1 MKTFGE
7 TTRMRILVIEE
18 GHSLAHSL
26 KDLCDEAISIE
37 SLPVSGS
44 VLDLPATA
52 QFDLLLLDLDH
63 IQSPG
68 TELVFTIQRRWP
80 NLPYVALTSVRSV
93 ECRVHC
99 LDCGAD
105 DVLVKPVD
113 LTELVARVR
122 AVLRRHSR
130 PLRNTYLFEDLEV
143 NRLTHRVSRGGRT
156 IDLSPKEYAL
166 LDFLLGNL
174 GRPVT
179 RAAIIEK
186 VWNADVAT
194 FTNIVDVY
202 INYLRHKIDLGNQQ
216 PIIRTVRGV
225 GYQIGGN

>member
-1 MKTFGE
+1 MTNFGE
-7 TTRMRILVIEE
+7 TTRMRILVVEADPCFV
-18 GHSLAHSL
+18 HSLNDLRHDNFSVQTLAPAGSL
-26 KDLCDEAISIE
+26 FQI
-37 SLPVSGS
+37 
-44 VLDLPATA
+44 PANA
-52 QFDLLLLDLDH
+52 QFDLLLFDTDH
-63 IQSPG
+63 SVASESELLLAIQ
-68 TELVFTIQRRWP
+68 QRWP
-80 NLPYVALTSVRSV
+80 NLPYILLSAANSPEDRVRY
-93 ECRVHC
+93 
-99 LDCGAD
+99 LDSGAD
-105 DVLVKPVD
+105 DVLVKPIVVS
-113 LTELVARVR
+113 ELVARMR

-130 PLRNTYLFEDLEV
+130 PLRNTYLFADLEV
-143 NRLTHRVSRGGRT
+143 NRLTHRVSRGGKT

-186 VWNADVAT
+186 VWHADVAT

-216 PIIRTVRGV
+216 PIIRTVRGI

>member
-1 MKTFGE
+1 
-7 TTRMRILVIEE
+7 MRILVVEA
-18 GHSLAHSL
+18 GTYLARSL
-26 KDLCDEAISIE
+26 KEFHNGNFSVQALAVTDS
-37 SLPVSGS
+37 VSDIDDA
-44 VLDLPATA
+44 VP
-52 QFDLLLLDLDH
+52 FDLLLFDLDKFEAPDSELLFA
-63 IQSPG
+63 IQK
-68 TELVFTIQRRWP
+68 RWP
-80 NLPYVALTSVRSV
+80 NLPYILLSAANSIEDRVR
-93 ECRVHC
+93 C
-99 LDCGAD
+99 LDSGAD
-105 DVLVKPVD
+105 DVLVKPVAHM
-113 LTELVARVR
+113 ELVARMR

-130 PLRNTYLFEDLEV
+130 PLRDTYLFEDLEV
-143 NRLTHRVSRGGRT
+143 NRLTHRVSRAGKT

-186 VWNADVAT
+186 VWHADVAN

-202 INYLRHKIDLGNQQ
+202 INYLRHKMDMGNQQ